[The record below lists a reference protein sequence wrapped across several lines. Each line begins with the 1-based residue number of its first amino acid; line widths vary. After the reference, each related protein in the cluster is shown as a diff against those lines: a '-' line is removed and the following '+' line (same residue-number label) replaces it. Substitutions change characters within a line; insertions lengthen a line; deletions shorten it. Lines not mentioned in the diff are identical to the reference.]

1 MNTVKISL
9 SQKTIDSTVKRILQS
24 FRQEEPM
31 SKVLLDENGVKITG
45 NVHIENV
52 SLESITLKEPHIIE
66 LNRIEVAFSLLNIV
80 IEVDIKRIH
89 DELKIGGIKVASW
102 DFFENNPDIKLTIGL
117 EDFVK
122 PNFTASMKCFLNN
135 RDVVIGLDDFKLHD
149 LNLPS
154 DIASRIQQNAINEIK
169 NFIKDK
175 IPGRWEDKILD
186 IIGDLTNYLPV
197 NNLGD
202 WILSNLLDNRKIESM
217 IEDAVKSK
225 ISDEVVYTA
234 PSELTLGTGDKQIN
248 LALED
253 VNPIIIEVKE
263 QQLTTTINFK
273 DL

>member
-9 SQKTIDSTVKRILQS
+9 SQQTIDSTVKRILKS
-24 FRQEEPM
+24 FHQEEPM
-31 SKVLLDENGVKITG
+31 STVLIDENGVKITG

-52 SLESITLKEPHIIE
+52 GLESITLKELHIIE
-66 LNRIEVAFSLLNIV
+66 LNRVEVTFSLLNIV
-80 IEVDIKRIH
+80 IEVDIKRMH
-89 DELKIGGIKVASW
+89 DKLEIGGITLASW
-102 DFFENNPDIKLTIGL
+102 DFFESNPDIRLTIGL

-135 RDVVIGLDDFKLHD
+135 RDVIIGLDDFKLHD

-154 DIASRIQQNAINEIK
+154 DIASRIQQNAIDEIK
-169 NFIKDK
+169 NIIKDK
-175 IPGRWEDKILD
+175 IPGNLEDKVLD
-186 IIGDLTNYLPV
+186 IIGDLTNYLPI

-202 WILSNLLDNRKIESM
+202 WILSKLLDNRKIESM

-234 PSELTLGTGDKQIN
+234 PSELTLGAGDNQIN

-253 VNPIIIEVKE
+253 VNPIIIEIKE